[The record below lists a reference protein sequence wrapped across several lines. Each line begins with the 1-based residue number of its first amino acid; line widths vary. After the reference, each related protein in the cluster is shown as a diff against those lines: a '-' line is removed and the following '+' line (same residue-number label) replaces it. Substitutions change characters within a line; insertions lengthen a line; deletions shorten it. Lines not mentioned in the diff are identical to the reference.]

1 MMELSII
8 WNEFLAKLNILI
20 EIFAN
25 TLMSH
30 SEFEDLELELFPPL
44 TLVNI
49 VAWRT
54 KSRE

>member
-1 MMELSII
+1 MELSII